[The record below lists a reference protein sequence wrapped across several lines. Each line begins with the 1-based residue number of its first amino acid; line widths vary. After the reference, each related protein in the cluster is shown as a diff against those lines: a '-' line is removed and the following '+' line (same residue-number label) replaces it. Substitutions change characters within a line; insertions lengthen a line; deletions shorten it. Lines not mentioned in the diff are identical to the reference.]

1 MILKRFSVRK
11 VNGLYA
17 EVLIHTNI
25 TEQNIV
31 QSFFKGLVDL
41 FLSKYS
47 YAKVLQKLKQI
58 NFSQGEQ
65 WHKTRTIAN
74 PILMKPRNTVLY
86 VPKIDEIAIDFI
98 NKRVIPLRDDKNEM
112 PSNFADEF
120 NKWAL
125 ESISYI
131 AVNSR
136 VGVLDED
143 IEKNKDAKQLIE
155 YIREFFSLVYQ
166 LDIEPSMW
174 RYIKTP
180 KFYKLMKTMDGI
192 NE

>member
-1 MILKRFSVRK
+1 
-11 VNGLYA
+11 
-17 EVLIHTNI
+17 
-25 TEQNIV
+25 
-31 QSFFKGLVDL
+31 
-41 FLSKYS
+41 
-47 YAKVLQKLKQI
+47 
-58 NFSQGEQ
+58 
-65 WHKTRTIAN
+65 
-74 PILMKPRNTVLY
+74 MKPRNTVLY

-98 NKRVIPLRDDKNEM
+98 KKRVMPLRDEKNEM

-125 ESISYI
+125 ESICYI

-143 IEKNKDAKQLIE
+143 IEKNQDAKKLIE
-155 YIREFFSLVYQ
+155 FIREFFSLVYQ

-180 KFYKLMKTMDGI
+180 KFHKLMKVMDGI